1 MLMIFKRNDEFFIV
15 IIVQLQRAQ
24 NICPC
29 PVSNTKQRG
38 SQNQYGALRKLF
50 KCSLFQSKVPANS
63 YIR

>member
-38 SQNQYGALRKLF
+38 SQNQYGAL
-50 KCSLFQSKVPANS
+50 
-63 YIR
+63 